1 MAKSKR
7 MSKKE
12 KQKQKERR
20 LLLILFLLI
29 GTGVFLGTASY
40 AWFTANE
47 KVTISP
53 IDVNV
58 STSSG
63 IQISTDATNW
73 KSVITNTDITGAIS
87 NYSAAVNQLPE
98 TLEPVSTAGVVDSNG
113 KMEMFLGKVLANEST
128 GDFILSATKSNE
140 TNSSGS
146 TSTGKFVAFDIFLK
160 NEQNET
166 LYMTPN
172 STVEYRNSDSGI
184 KNATRVAFVTLGHTT
199 TSDTIAN
206 IQALNNGTSS
216 VVKIWEPN
224 YDVHT
229 ANGVA
234 NAISPYGITTLNTGA
249 NNAWVPYS
257 GVSAEVP
264 SSANIKREQATQ
276 AANASYFTS
285 FAYDSTA
292 NPAQTIAYDVSGTN
306 SVNYFVTK
314 EGYTTSQ
321 LLTATDG
328 LTAGVTKMRIYMWVE
343 GQDVDCE
350 NNASGGEI
358 RFNLQ
363 FSIKPVDITPTEP

>member
-1 MAKSKR
+1 MAKSKK

-12 KQKQKERR
+12 KRKQKERR

-29 GTGVFLGTASY
+29 ATGIFLGTASY

-63 IQISTDATNW
+63 IQISTDGTNW

-87 NYSAAVNQLPE
+87 NYAAAVNQLPE
-98 TLEPVSTAGVVDSNG
+98 TLEPVSTAGVVDSTG
-113 KMEMFLGKVLANEST
+113 KMEMFLGKVVANEST
-128 GDFILSATKSNE
+128 GDFILSATKSTE

-146 TSTGKFVAFDIFLK
+146 TSTGKFVVFDIFLK

-172 STVEYRNSDSGI
+172 STVAYRNSDSGI
-184 KNATRVAFVTLGHTT
+184 KNATRIAFITLGHTT

-206 IQALNNGTSS
+206 IQALNSGTSS
-216 VVKIWEPN
+216 TVKIWEPN

-234 NAISPYGITTLNTGA
+234 NAISPYGITTLNIGA
-249 NNAWVPYS
+249 NNAWVAYS
-257 GVSAEVP
+257 GVKAEVP
-264 SSANIKREQATQ
+264 ASANIKRENATQ
-276 AANASYFTS
+276 TVNSTYFT
-285 FAYDSTA
+285 DV
-292 NPAQTIAYDVSGTN
+292 NPDIKTV
-306 SVNYFVTK
+306 

-321 LLTATDG
+321 TLTATDG
-328 LTAGVTKMRIYMWVE
+328 LVAGITKMRIYMWVE

-363 FSIKPVDITPTEP
+363 FSIKPDETSSTPEP